1 MDQGPR
7 GFSLTTLCQAISL
20 HQQYT
25 LIAYRCLLVEQG
37 DPYDATPVQPISP
50 YINAGDF
57 QHFLPPVNYGIHEFI
72 TRTREI
78 IIAFALLASIPQ
90 AQDKWIK
97 TPGTILQVTFT
108 GHRT

>member
-57 QHFLPPVNYGIHEFI
+57 QHFLPPVNYGIHELSPGQGRLLLSWHCWHLSLKL
-72 TRTREI
+72 RT
-78 IIAFALLASIPQ
+78 S
-90 AQDKWIK
+90 
-97 TPGTILQVTFT
+97 G
-108 GHRT
+108 